1 MTSTET
7 GTTNK
12 HVMET
17 VTFKLNEGTTR
28 EEFAAAAMGMNDWVA
43 AQPGFVRR
51 RLSCTDDGTWV
62 EQIEWASMDDAK
74 GAASKIGK
82 EPGNTPFLKAIDGPS
97 AKLMHSEVEVA
108 IN

>member
-1 MTSTET
+1 MS
-7 GTTNK
+7 K

-17 VTFKLNEGTTR
+17 VTFKLNEGATR
-28 EEFAAAAMGMNDWVA
+28 EAFAAAAQGMNDWVA

-74 GAASKIGK
+74 AAAAKIGK
-82 EPGNTPFLKAIDGPS
+82 EPGNAPFLQAIDGPS
-97 AKLMHSEVEVA
+97 VSLTHSVVEVA
-108 IN
+108 IH